1 MNGHSDQEPSDKPIQ
16 IGKKTGVE
24 DICAYGFD
32 LLSFMASG
40 NDGWDLWWAMEGQAR
55 VEDVVGSNGFNVVCE
70 AHKATTVILSEH
82 VEAGLENRCAS
93 WLHLGS

>member
-1 MNGHSDQEPSDKPIQ
+1 
-16 IGKKTGVE
+16 
-24 DICAYGFD
+24 
-32 LLSFMASG
+32 MASG

-82 VEAGLENRCAS
+82 VESGLENRRAS
-93 WLHLGS
+93 WLHLGFCYVYLMLHLVCILVLAVCT